1 MLGFKTESQR
11 FDASTNDKLDGCA
24 LFRTRAILCV
34 EWNFMA
40 SVRVKQLIK
49 NYGSVRAVNQLDLE
63 VEDGEFMVFLGPSG
77 CGKTTT
83 LRCIAGLELPDGGV
97 ITIGEEDV
105 THKQP
110 AERDIAF
117 VFQSFSLYPHMT
129 VRENLSFPLK
139 AVKTPQAEIDAR
151 VAYAAKVLHIED
163 KLDRRPTQLSG
174 GEQQRVTIGRAIV
187 RRPQVFL
194 MDEPLSALDA
204 KLRTEMRAEIK
215 RLQTDLKAT
224 TIYVT
229 HDQLE
234 AMSMGDRI
242 AVMYKGLL
250 QQAGTPTEVYDLPRN
265 LFVAGFIGSPSMNFL
280 PCVKSET
287 AIVVTAI
294 ENTEAVILPILL
306 QERFSSASDGVPL
319 VLGVRP
325 EDVHVVSDPTD
336 TSLSANVVVV
346 ELLGSENIINVEIAG
361 HVVKV
366 RTGPT
371 FRPLVGDVLNVEI
384 DQKRSHLFDTETTLR
399 FMTSEG

>member
-1 MLGFKTESQR
+1 
-11 FDASTNDKLDGCA
+11 
-24 LFRTRAILCV
+24 
-34 EWNFMA
+34 MA
-40 SVRVKQLIK
+40 SVRVKQLVK
-49 NYGSVRAVNQLDLE
+49 NYGAVRAVNQLDLE

-83 LRCIAGLELPDGGV
+83 LRCIAGLEIPDGGV
-97 ITIGEEDV
+97 ITIGEQEV
-105 THKQP
+105 TKKQP

-139 AVKTPQAEIDAR
+139 AVKTPQSEIDAR

-242 AVMYKGLL
+242 AIMYKGLL
-250 QQAGTPTEVYDLPRN
+250 QQCGTPTDVYDLPNN

-280 PCVKSET
+280 PCTRTGGQIDVRAVDGAT
-287 AIVVTAI
+287 PVAIQVTA
-294 ENTEAVILPILL
+294 T
-306 QERFSSASDGVPL
+306 ERFANAPDATEL

-325 EDVHVVSDPTD
+325 EDVH
-336 TSLSANVVVV
+336 LSTESGAETIEARVVVV

-361 HVVKV
+361 HIVKA

-371 FRPLVGDVLNVEI
+371 YRPHIDDVLHVRI
-384 DQKRSHLFDTETTLR
+384 DQSRSHLFNAETTDR
-399 FMTSEG
+399 YITPEG